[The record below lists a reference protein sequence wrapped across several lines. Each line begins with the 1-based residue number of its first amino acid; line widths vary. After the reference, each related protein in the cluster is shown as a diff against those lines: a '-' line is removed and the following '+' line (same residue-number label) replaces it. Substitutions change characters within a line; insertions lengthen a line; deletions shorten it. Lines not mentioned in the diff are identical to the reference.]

1 MSNVNEAWR
10 VVCHPIP
17 DRSHYAHAR
26 SLRRRAIALRVFA
39 VLVVLALSFGGLM
52 AVGG

>member
-1 MSNVNEAWR
+1 MKPETL
-10 VVCHPIP
+10 PIFLHAIP
-17 DRSHYAHAR
+17 PISHYKHAR